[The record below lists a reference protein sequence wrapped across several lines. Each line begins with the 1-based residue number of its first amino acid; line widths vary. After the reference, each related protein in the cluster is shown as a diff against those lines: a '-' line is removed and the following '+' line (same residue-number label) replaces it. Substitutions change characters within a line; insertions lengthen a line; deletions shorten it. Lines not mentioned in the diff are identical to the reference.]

1 MILNLKLVIMLGY
14 LKYKNIFAKNVLQTG
29 LKKLLWLKKWK
40 VLLHGHMLL
49 LILMLKKLFEHFM
62 KKNCKKKNKKE
73 FRIEKI
79 IKKKG
84 DKLYVKWNG
93 YDNSINSRTDKKGI
107 VNWIYKKL
115 YEPFGGD
122 INVTVDLSNYATKAD
137 LKNAAGVDTSSFA
150 KKNLFS

>member
-1 MILNLKLVIMLGY
+1 MKSTAPWTYAIIDLNVEKIIWTFY
-14 LKYKNIFAKNVLQTG
+14 EKELQ
-29 LKKLLWLKKWK
+29 
-40 VLLHGHMLL
+40 
-49 LILMLKKLFEHFM
+49 
-62 KKNCKKKNKKE
+62 KKNQKE

-122 INVTVDLSNYATKAD
+122 INVTVDLSSYATKAD
-137 LKNAAGVDTSSFA
+137 LKHAAGVDTSKSA
-150 KKNLFS
+150 KKVDLAKINLI

>member
-1 MILNLKLVIMLGY
+1 MKSTAPWTYAIIDLNVEKIIWTFY
-14 LKYKNIFAKNVLQTG
+14 EKELQKT
-29 LKKLLWLKKWK
+29 
-40 VLLHGHMLL
+40 
-49 LILMLKKLFEHFM
+49 
-62 KKNCKKKNKKE
+62 NQKE

-93 YDNSINSRTDKKGI
+93 YDKSINSRIDKKGI

-115 YEPFGGD
+115 YQPFGGD

-137 LKNAAGVDTSSFA
+137 LKNATGVDTSKSA
-150 KKNLFS
+150 KKVDLAKLNLI